1 MDIARRV
8 THPAAHTG
16 NKGVFIGRI
25 EVDLVNDLSR
35 VFRSHI
41 GNTCDDSQTFR
52 IIGKGIGRHKWV
64 AGAVRAFVVG
74 GTLPTVTLTVFAQ
87 GVTGAGFDTLF
98 AIVTKVRSD
107 RFIGRQFRI
116 GDDKSPPLIGA
127 EIIGQYGTG
136 QTDFTQTAV
145 AGALF
150 KIESYFS
157 FFVEENF
164 VVSTE
169 SQRVRHD

>member
-16 NKGVFIGRI
+16 DKSVFIGRI
-25 EVDLVNDLSR
+25 EVDLVDDLLS
-35 VFRSHI
+35 VFRRKIS
-41 GNTCDDSQTFR
+41 NTGDDRQPFR
-52 IIGKGIGRHKWV
+52 IIGKRIRRHKGV
-64 AGAVRAFVVG
+64 AGTVRTFIIG
-74 GTLPTVTLTVFAQ
+74 GTLPAVTLAVFAQ
-87 GVTGAGFDTLF
+87 GVTGARFDTLF
-98 AIVTKVRSD
+98 AVVAKVRSD
-107 RFIGRQFRI
+107 RFIGGQSRI
-116 GDDKSPPLIGA
+116 GDDKSPPLIGP